1 MTDPVTPERFRG
13 VLGRFVTG
21 ISIMTTVD
29 AEGNPHGMTA
39 NALTSVSL
47 EPPLVLVCV
56 DRSAIMADLLE
67 RADGF
72 ALSFLTV
79 EQEAL
84 STWFATPDRPTG
96 AAQFQDLAIGTQ
108 ATGSPILDE
117 CLAWL
122 DCRTWA
128 RYDGGDHV
136 IVVGEVVA
144 LGETDDRDAAPLL
157 YDRGRYARVEEGS
170 SRTPRWKDADGTA

>member
-1 MTDPVTPERFRG
+1 VTGPVTPERFRS

-21 ISIMTTVD
+21 ISIMTAVD
-29 AEGNPHGMTA
+29 ADGSPHGMTA

-56 DRSAIMADLLE
+56 DRSAIMADLME

-72 ALSFLTV
+72 ALSFLRV
-79 EQEAL
+79 EQEEL

-96 AAQFQDLAIGTQ
+96 AAQFQDLATSTRV
-108 ATGSPILDE
+108 TGSPVLDE

-122 DCRTWA
+122 DCRRWA
-128 RYDGGDHV
+128 LYDGGDHV

-144 LGETDDRDAAPLL
+144 LGETDDRSAAPLL

-170 SRTPRWKDADGTA
+170 ITTPRWQAADGSA